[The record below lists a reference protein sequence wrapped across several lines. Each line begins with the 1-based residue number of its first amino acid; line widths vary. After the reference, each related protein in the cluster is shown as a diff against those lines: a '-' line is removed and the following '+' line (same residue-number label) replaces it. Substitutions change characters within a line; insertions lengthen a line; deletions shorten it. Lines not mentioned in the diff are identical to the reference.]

1 MAETAEKFDIR
12 KELYDWAQALACS
25 IVLVILFF
33 TFVARIISIDGPSMN
48 DTLHNN
54 NRVVI
59 SNLFYTPDY
68 GDIVIFA
75 KPGHTV
81 TSKSTGKQEVEPL
94 VKRIIA
100 LEGDTIEIVPEGET
114 HVVYLT
120 KSGSD
125 ERLKLDEPYLN
136 QENTLH
142 WIRNHGVHAI
152 GEPYVVPEGRVFVM
166 GDNRNNSLD
175 SRSSDDP
182 GEIGAVDT
190 RWIIGHMLFRL
201 WPEPGAVY
209 EP

>member
-1 MAETAEKFDIR
+1 MTKTAEKFDIR

-33 TFVARIISIDGPSMN
+33 TFVARIISIDGSSMN

-68 GDIVIFA
+68 GDIIIFA

-81 TSKSTGKQEVEPL
+81 HNELTGKSEVEPL

-100 LEGDTIEIVPEGET
+100 LEGDAVEIVPEGET

-120 KSGSD
+120 KKGSD
-125 ERLKLDEPYLN
+125 ERLKLNEPYLN
-136 QENTLH
+136 LENAQH
-142 WIRNHGVHAI
+142 WINNASGNGVN
-152 GEPYVVPEGRVFVM
+152 GPYVVPDGRVFVM
-166 GDNRNNSLD
+166 GDNRNWSKD
-175 SRSSDDP
+175 SRSS
-182 GEIGAVDT
+182 EVGAVDT
-190 RWIIGHMLFRL
+190 RWIIGHVLFRL
-201 WPEPGAVY
+201 WPEPGTVY
-209 EP
+209 EPAA